1 MRYLSV
7 FVLFFSTLFAHGKEH
22 EHIHFFSSLHAEYF
36 VFFIVGLVGA
46 YFVYDKFFKD
56 NR

>member
-1 MRYLSV
+1 MRYLAV

-22 EHIHFFSSLHAEYF
+22 EHLHFFSSLHTEYF
-36 VFFIVGLVGA
+36 VFFVVSLVGA
-46 YFVYDKFFKD
+46 YAVYDKFFKD

>member
-7 FVLFFSTLFAHGKEH
+7 FVLFLSTLFAHGKEH
-22 EHIHFFSSLHAEYF
+22 EHLHFLGSLHAEYF
-36 VFFIVGLVGA
+36 VFFVISLVGV
-46 YFVYDKFFKD
+46 YVVYDKFFKD